1 MYANPVSFPA
11 YFPGEEDH
19 IYYGNAEIKAGA
31 YGENPYQYMM
41 GSFREDNFNTLNT
54 SLDISQDLGFVTK
67 GLSAKVLVN
76 FKNWSNSYYTRS
88 LSPYY
93 YQVQPDSYD
102 PENDT
107 YALRLLQTGTDYIS
121 QSDITKEAD
130 QTFYLDARLDWKR
143 SFGKHNMT
151 AMFMYMMRE
160 YRPDLSCGRIES

>member
-1 MYANPVSFPA
+1 M
-11 YFPGEEDH
+11 
-19 IYYGNAEIKAGA
+19 
-31 YGENPYQYMM
+31 
-41 GSFREDNFNTLNT
+41 
-54 SLDISQDLGFVTK
+54 
-67 GLSAKVLVN
+67 N
-76 FKNWSNSYYTRS
+76 FKNLSNSYYTRS

-151 AMFMYMMRE
+151 AMFMFM
-160 YRPDLSCGRIES
+160 

>member
-1 MYANPVSFPA
+1 MAQIGSQKGPNNKTTDIYKKVMYANPVSFPA

-107 YALRLLQTGTDYIS
+107 YALRLLQTCLLYT
-121 QSDITKEAD
+121 SDAAD
-130 QTFYLDARLDWKR
+130 
-143 SFGKHNMT
+143 
-151 AMFMYMMRE
+151 E
-160 YRPDLSCGRIES
+160 

>member
-1 MYANPVSFPA
+1 M
-11 YFPGEEDH
+11 
-19 IYYGNAEIKAGA
+19 
-31 YGENPYQYMM
+31 
-41 GSFREDNFNTLNT
+41 
-54 SLDISQDLGFVTK
+54 
-67 GLSAKVLVN
+67 N

-130 QTFYLDARLDWKR
+130 QHSIWMPVWIGNVRLA
-143 SFGKHNMT
+143 S
-151 AMFMYMMRE
+151 
-160 YRPDLSCGRIES
+160 II